1 MKKFTIF
8 AATLLLILSCS
19 QQPHTKKIIQEDRAA
34 KRMLQG
40 IWINEDG
47 EDVAFRVKG
56 DTIFYPDTTSLPVYF
71 QIIDDTLVLHGAKEA
86 KYHIQKQ
93 AEHLFVFENQSG
105 EHITLTKSEDASD
118 IYYFGSR
125 KTIAL
130 NQRQLIKRDSVIK
143 AGELQYHYYVQVN
156 PTTYKVVKT
165 AYNDEG
171 VGVDNVYYDNIVHLS
186 IYQGARRIY
195 SSNFAKGDFTDL
207 VPKEYL
213 SQSILSDITFYKSTA
228 DSMIFIASLAIPDA
242 STSFQIKVIIYNN
255 GKRKMQVFD

>member
-118 IYYFGSR
+118 IYYS
-125 KTIAL
+125 AAA
-130 NQRQLIKRDSVIK
+130 NHCAQP
-143 AGELQYHYYVQVN
+143 A
-156 PTTYKVVKT
+156 T
-165 AYNDEG
+165 AYQARQCHQG
-171 VGVDNVYYDNIVHLS
+171 WRTPVPLLCAGKPYNV
-186 IYQGARRIY
+186 
-195 SSNFAKGDFTDL
+195 
-207 VPKEYL
+207 
-213 SQSILSDITFYKSTA
+213 
-228 DSMIFIASLAIPDA
+228 
-242 STSFQIKVIIYNN
+242 
-255 GKRKMQVFD
+255 